1 MSIDNGIS
9 FDELLEK
16 KLKNP
21 KFKKEYDELEE
32 EYTLA
37 KEVIELRIKKK
48 LSQKELAEMI
58 GTSQP
63 SIARL
68 ESGKYKN
75 VSMSFIRKVAKALD
89 AVPEL
94 HLKKAQ

>member
-1 MSIDNGIS
+1 MSTDNGIS

-37 KEVIELRIKKK
+37 KEIIELRIKKIFHK
-48 LSQKELAEMI
+48 
-58 GTSQP
+58 
-63 SIARL
+63 
-68 ESGKYKN
+68 KN
-75 VSMSFIRKVAKALD
+75 WRK
-89 AVPEL
+89 
-94 HLKKAQ
+94 

>member
-1 MSIDNGIS
+1 MSIWRKMMSTDNGIS

-37 KEVIELRIKKK
+37 KEIIELRIKQFFHKK
-48 LSQKELAEMI
+48 
-58 GTSQP
+58 
-63 SIARL
+63 
-68 ESGKYKN
+68 N
-75 VSMSFIRKVAKALD
+75 
-89 AVPEL
+89 
-94 HLKKAQ
+94 